1 MTPSSL
7 ERKPCDRN
15 TVAETGKRSNSH
27 DSRDEGKRRE
37 GKRTKVREDE
47 KRREVRTTIDNTDEK
62 RRSSITLTVN
72 IESDACGLEIRMILQ
87 RNCDARGRKEKD
99 VSLTFDPFFVWFSL
113 LSFEK
118 KNPKKEDEG
127 RKSKAGG
134 SRSRDGIRDIILC
147 LLQDR
152 ET

>member
-1 MTPSSL
+1 MTQGMK
-7 ERKPCDRN
+7 E
-15 TVAETGKRSNSH
+15 
-27 DSRDEGKRRE
+27 RE

-118 KNPKKEDEG
+118 RTQRRKMKE
-127 RKSKAGG
+127 G
-134 SRSRDGIRDIILC
+134 SQRQEEADQETASGISFFVYYRIVRHEMC
-147 LLQDR
+147 
-152 ET
+152 